1 MNYSTFQKK
10 LLAWYGKN
18 ARELPWRES
27 KDPYRIW
34 VSEIMLQQTQVDTVI
49 PYYKKWLK
57 SFPTLEKLAAAPED
71 RVMEHWAGLGYYRR
85 ARMLH
90 QGARYVRDELGGK
103 IPRTPEDLMKIPGI
117 GKYTAGAIASIAFEA
132 KAPILDGNV
141 IRILTR
147 LNAIEDDT
155 ALGSTLKKLWQIA
168 EEALPAKN
176 RGDFNQ
182 AMMELGATVCLPQN
196 PQCGKC
202 PVSELCQAHAQGR
215 EKDFPLK
222 SNRIKLEAI
231 RNYALVLSRK
241 GRFLFQRQHSHERWG
256 GLWML
261 PFWENKKS
269 MLAAA
274 GKIKPVKFMTLQHG
288 YTRYKITL
296 NVYKYD
302 CGQNE
307 KVLAVRDKE
316 ILWATPKEI
325 EKLPLP
331 SPHKRI
337 TRELMRHA

>member
-1 MNYSTFQKK
+1 
-10 LLAWYGKN
+10 
-18 ARELPWRES
+18 
-27 KDPYRIW
+27 
-34 VSEIMLQQTQVDTVI
+34 MLQQTQVDTVI
-49 PYYKKWLK
+49 PYYQKWLK
-57 SFPTLEKLAAAPED
+57 SFPTLEKLAAASED

-103 IPRTPEDLMKIPGI
+103 IPRTVEELIKIPGI

-147 LNAIEDDT
+147 LNAIKDDT
-155 ALGSTLKKLWQIA
+155 ALGNTLKKLWQIA
-168 EEALPAKN
+168 EDVLPSKN

-196 PQCGKC
+196 PKCAAC
-202 PVSELCQAHAQGR
+202 PVSALCLAHKNGR
-215 EKDFPLK
+215 EKDYPVK
-222 SNRIKLEAI
+222 GNRIKLEAV
-231 RNYALVLSRK
+231 RNYALIFSRK
-241 GRFLFQRQHSHERWG
+241 GRYLFQRQHSHERWG

-261 PFWENKKS
+261 PFWES
-269 MLAAA
+269 EQAMLTVT

-296 NVYKYD
+296 DVYKHDYR
-302 CGQNE
+302 QNE
-307 KVLAVRDKE
+307 KVFSVKDRE
-316 ILWATPKEI
+316 SIWATPQEM

-331 SPHKRI
+331 SPHKKI
-337 TRELMRHA
+337 ARELIRHG